1 MAPPKSQADI
11 AALNNLYKMLKPH
24 SAGIAIFPKNE
35 TDFAALSAS
44 SLNAFAN
51 EITNVMALNDSPD
64 FADAMT
70 AADDIVKK
78 KETEELNSLHTEL
91 AQAGLN
97 AREDGFPDKKNFAK
111 LTKEEIEELVDIA
124 IEKNPNQE
132 NKINSLFIPVLE
144 MKITREREGPSPEE
158 SVEAFKASLRGD
170 NLPGGDSFYENIA
183 AASRQA
189 ETVIKSNKKHT
200 TPNQIENNRVTFKDA
215 MELKNESIKEK
226 NAEQTWKGNL
236 ANRIKGVGRV
246 LYAIPAIPIEGA
258 KGIFNAVRSVPVMA
272 GGALKAA
279 WGAIRGNQEL
289 KENGISM
296 MSAGGHMALQGATA
310 FVRAPASLIKEG
322 VMNIAT
328 GQRQENTFRAK
339 QQATRLT
346 REKGKGNLD
355 LKANDLSHS
364 SKNTQKIVEKMRS
377 TSQIQ
382 QGSHVQQSASTGKV
396 QRTNTRESML

>member
-1 MAPPKSQADI
+1 MSKKKQGNLQQEKEQIKQRSDWLFEQLEPFGQNIENFPKDAEDFLKLPTHMMNEFANKAI
-11 AALNNLYKMLKPH
+11 DAAENFITDEKTKNEIKIVKSSLIEKRENLDNQLLHAAFK
-24 SAGIAIFPKNE
+24 SAGINSSSPRQLSEEKIMAHTEQVVINSPKLARTINNLSE
-35 TDFAALSAS
+35 SVIAMKAARKEERQQALDRMSTTK
-44 SLNAFAN
+44 
-51 EITNVMALNDSPD
+51 TNNRDQKQL
-64 FADAMT
+64 
-70 AADDIVKK
+70 
-78 KETEELNSLHTEL
+78 ETEKST
-91 AQAGLN
+91 
-97 AREDGFPDKKNFAK
+97 PKK
-111 LTKEEIEELVDIA
+111 
-124 IEKNPNQE
+124 
-132 NKINSLFIPVLE
+132 
-144 MKITREREGPSPEE
+144 
-158 SVEAFKASLRGD
+158 
-170 NLPGGDSFYENIA
+170 
-183 AASRQA
+183 
-189 ETVIKSNKKHT
+189 
-200 TPNQIENNRVTFKDA
+200 ENNRVTFKDA

-258 KGIFNAVRSVPVMA
+258 KGIFNAVRSVPVIA

-322 VMNIAT
+322 LMNIAT

-355 LKANDLSHS
+355 LKANDLLHS